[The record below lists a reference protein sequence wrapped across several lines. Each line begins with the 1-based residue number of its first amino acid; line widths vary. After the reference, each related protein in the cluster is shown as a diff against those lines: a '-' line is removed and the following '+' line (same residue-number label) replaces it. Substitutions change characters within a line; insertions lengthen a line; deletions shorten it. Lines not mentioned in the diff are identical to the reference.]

1 LHAWEISTTINSS
14 FYFPILT
21 NSTDLFVIG
30 CDETCVKVYLW
41 DSNAWAFSELTTAQ
55 VNVTGSAGSVV
66 ITNVVASDFNF
77 DGALDIMI
85 TTKLTAPGDGDIQ
98 MVSDIYAGNRNSLRN
113 ITIKLLTV

>member
-1 LHAWEISTTINSS
+1 M
-14 FYFPILT
+14 
-21 NSTDLFVIG
+21 
-30 CDETCVKVYLW
+30 YLW
-41 DSNAWAFSELTTAQ
+41 DSNAWGFSELTTAQ

-98 MVSDIYAGNRNSLRN
+98 MVSDIYAGNQKSLRN
-113 ITIKLLTV
+113 VTIESLTI